1 MQFSQEN
8 KGALVLNTEQCTAI
22 DKIKD
27 FLSDRL
33 DAFILSGS
41 AGTGKTTLIAKLILD
56 LTQSNTSFVLWA
68 PTGRASRILSNKIRI
83 LTNQVIEAS
92 TIHKA
97 IYWLEKI
104 DVNEEEALSKNDP
117 ALRFICPLKQDECT
131 ASLIIIDASSMIG
144 NKKTQGDLIRFGS
157 GSLLDDIIEY
167 MRINRHNRSNDLVKI
182 LFVGDLAQ
190 LPPISDNISP
200 ALS

>member
-97 IYWLEKI
+97 IY
-104 DVNEEEALSKNDP
+104 
-117 ALRFICPLKQDECT
+117 
-131 ASLIIIDASSMIG
+131 
-144 NKKTQGDLIRFGS
+144 
-157 GSLLDDIIEY
+157 
-167 MRINRHNRSNDLVKI
+167 
-182 LFVGDLAQ
+182 
-190 LPPISDNISP
+190 
-200 ALS
+200 